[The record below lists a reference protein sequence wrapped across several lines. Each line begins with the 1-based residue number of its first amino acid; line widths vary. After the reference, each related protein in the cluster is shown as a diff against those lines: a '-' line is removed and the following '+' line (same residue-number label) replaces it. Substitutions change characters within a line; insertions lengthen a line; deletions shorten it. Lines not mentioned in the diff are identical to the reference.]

1 MLNSSTRSGLA
12 RRRDDL
18 REHARRGR
26 PDEIIEALQSLWEM
40 GGRKAPSREVG
51 EKTAV
56 QKVIDLADVQVWA
69 LWEATDRFRRGDV
82 GEGALKPKTG
92 QLRREALRLAK
103 PFEDEAR
110 MIDKVLAAPIVE
122 EETSA
127 DRARRKAMAER
138 VRAEI
143 NAKFGGDK

>member
-1 MLNSSTRSGLA
+1 
-12 RRRDDL
+12 
-18 REHARRGR
+18 
-26 PDEIIEALQSLWEM
+26 
-40 GGRKAPSREVG
+40 
-51 EKTAV
+51 
-56 QKVIDLADVQVWA
+56 
-69 LWEATDRFRRGDV
+69 
-82 GEGALKPKTG
+82 
-92 QLRREALRLAK
+92 
-103 PFEDEAR
+103 